1 LFNIFHE
8 KIPFSDFLKY
18 SITSTKKPSKTG
30 RKIKFGGEN
39 FASFFFTDSEIK
51 NLLGIMGK

>member
-1 LFNIFHE
+1 LFNIFHD

-18 SITSTKKPSKTG
+18 SISSKKKPAKTG
-30 RKIKFGGEN
+30 RKIKSGGGN

-51 NLLGIMGK
+51 NLLGLMGK